1 MVTAAALKQAWAA
14 VVIQRHCRGY
24 LVRRLYQLLL
34 VATVT
39 IQAYTRGWIARK
51 RYKKVSYKSL
61 DLMKFQTA
69 LKYLMLKFVCVY
81 MFITHVDGGGA

>member
-1 MVTAAALKQAWAA
+1 MVTAAALKQGWAA

-24 LVRRLYQLLL
+24 LVRRIYQLVL

-51 RYKKVSYKSL
+51 RYKKVSHKGL
-61 DLMKFQTA
+61 
-69 LKYLMLKFVCVY
+69 
-81 MFITHVDGGGA
+81 